1 MMPLKKGG
9 RRCGK
14 TSAPGTGTDKDN
26 AAGDNLLLGIIVI
39 PARAFVNPLSV
50 VLCSLLH
57 RGRP

>member
-1 MMPLKKGG
+1 MPLKKGG
-9 RRCGK
+9 RRCRQ
-14 TSAPGTGTDKDN
+14 TSAPGTGTDKIN
-26 AAGDNLLLGIIVI
+26 AAGDNLLRIGIIVI

>member
-1 MMPLKKGG
+1 MMALKKGG

-39 PARAFVNPLSV
+39 PARAFVNPLCNM
-50 VLCSLLH
+50 LQG
-57 RGRP
+57 GRL